1 MADNLSDYLENAL
14 LNHSTGKS
22 ALTMPSV
29 YLALFTTA
37 TTDAGG
43 GTEVSTSGSAYA
55 RQNIPAGSWASA
67 SGGSTSTSADVNF
80 PTATASWGTITH
92 VALFDAATA
101 GNMLWHGPLSASKAI
116 GSGDV
121 FRMASGQL
129 TLTLA

>member
-14 LNHSTGKS
+14 LDHSVGDGAFTSPTG
-22 ALTMPSV
+22 V

-43 GTEVSTSGSAYA
+43 GTEVSGGSYA
-55 RQNIPAGSWASA
+55 RQQITAANWAAA
-67 SGGSTSTSADVNF
+67 SGGSKTTTIDVNF
-80 PTATASWGTITH
+80 PTASGSWGTITNI
-92 VALFDAATA
+92 AIYDAVTT
-101 GNMLWHGPLSASKAI
+101 GNMLWHGTLSASKAI

-121 FRMASGQL
+121 FRMAAGQL